1 MLIPIIN
8 RFTIRKSQIPY
19 MKKQLKHQNL
29 KMILDYTNESS
40 VNHRKNYLEMMD
52 LIEKYPKNYIAV
64 KLSSLDVFS
73 QNRVE
78 TYLQNIVETAY
89 KHDSKI
95 LIDAEN
101 FLIQDRIEKMSTQ
114 FMKQYNQNG
123 VHVYK
128 TYQMYRIDSYPLL
141 EHDLKKNRDYF
152 LGIKLVRGA
161 YYNQDFVHNI
171 LYRQIHET
179 HENYNKGIHLFKN
192 FAKEKD
198 RLMCATHNEKSLEMA
213 TTHISHEQLEIAH
226 LLGMSDKKSKELAKE
241 NYNVFKY
248 IPYGNFKDTLPYLI
262 RRLHENYPMITN
274 LWK

>member
-8 RFTIRKSQIPY
+8 RFTITKGQIPY
-19 MKKQLKHQNL
+19 MRQRLKQNNL

-40 VNHRKNYLEMMD
+40 QNHRKNYLEMMD

-64 KLSSLDVFS
+64 KLSSLDIFS
-73 QNRVE
+73 QNRVD
-78 TYLQNIVETAY
+78 TYLQNIIEQAQ
-89 KHDSKI
+89 KQDSKI

-101 FLIQDRIEKMSTQ
+101 FLIQDRIEKISTQ
-114 FMKQYNQNG
+114 LMKEYNQGEVN
-123 VHVYK
+123 VYK
-128 TYQMYRIDSYPLL
+128 TYQMYRKDSYPLL
-141 EHDLKKNRDYF
+141 KYDLKRERDYL

-161 YYNQDFVHNI
+161 YYHQDSVHNI
-171 LYRQIHET
+171 LYSQIHET
-179 HENYNKGIHLFKN
+179 HENYNQGIFLFKK
-192 FAKEKD
+192 FAKENDK
-198 RLMCATHNEKSLEMA
+198 LMCATHNERSMHLA
-213 TTHISHEQLEIAH
+213 TSHIPDEQLEVAH

-248 IPYGNFKDTLPYLI
+248 IPYGNFKDTFPYLI